1 MKRILWIL
9 LALLALPAQAETT
22 KEEYRDRYPLFDR
35 SAKEWPDVERCLSG
49 WPDNPFS
56 KQKDVRYRV
65 LSSSVHVFGI
75 GDGIR
80 DEAETS
86 WPQLV
91 FVRPAVNVLGGQ
103 TLELLNPNGW
113 YCLESSVAVLSKS
126 TIRVAC
132 DAHLATLGDAVTVL
146 GANDGQQGVTV
157 LGQTTV
163 QRVGCGD

>member
-1 MKRILWIL
+1 MKRIVAIL
-9 LALLALPAQAETT
+9 LALLAAPAFAETT
-22 KEEYRDRYPLFDR
+22 KKEYGDRYPLFDR
-35 SAKEWPDVERCLSG
+35 SAREWPDVQRCLAA

-56 KQKDVRYRV
+56 REKNPRFRV
-65 LSSSVHVFGI
+65 LASSVHVFGI

-80 DEAETS
+80 DDAETS

-132 DAHLATLGDAVTVL
+132 DARLASLGDAVTVL